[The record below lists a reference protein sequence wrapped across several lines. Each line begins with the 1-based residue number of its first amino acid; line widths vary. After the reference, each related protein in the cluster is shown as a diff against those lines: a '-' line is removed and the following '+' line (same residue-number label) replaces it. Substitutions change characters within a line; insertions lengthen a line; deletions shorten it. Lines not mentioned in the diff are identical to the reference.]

1 MDIAVLKVQKW
12 LNKTYGDVPKFGSVP
27 EDGHTGW
34 ATIYGLRKGLQYEFG
49 ISELDDGFGDLTI
62 AACNENVGVLGIGYS
77 GNIAM
82 LIQGA
87 FWCKGIS
94 PNDFSRKYTEDT
106 VDAVKQLQ
114 ANAGITPDGSM
125 TTNLMR
131 ALFDMSAF
139 ALVSDGD
146 QVVRDMQQWLNANYE
161 HYIGLR
167 PCDGIYQRD
176 TNQALIYALQVLSG
190 VSTPNGNYGSQTIQ
204 KTPTI
209 VEGVTGDIV
218 KLIQYGLYVN
228 NFYKDGAIDGYYSPE
243 VADEVLKFRHFMRLP
258 EYNGIADVRVIKGLL
273 TSNGDTSR
281 DSVAFDC
288 ATQLTDVKM
297 ISRLYNAGFSIVGR
311 YLTGT
316 VGQDDNEKNK
326 YLTSDEVSKL
336 TSNGFSIFPI
346 YEDGGYRE
354 AYFTAKQ
361 GNEDAYIAA
370 NAARDLGFPDGTI
383 IYFAA
388 DFDLQDGDIDGTV
401 MAYMAAVKNAL
412 EPLGYITGMYG
423 TRNMCRHAASKVG
436 IDRFFVANMSYG
448 WSGNLGFPMPDGWCF
463 DQFVEYTTGSGVD
476 IDQDAASY
484 LDPGQKH
491 FEETGITAEDALNE
505 IKGSLDIKL
514 GVPYTTAYGPFKV
527 KWLAAQDIAEGDS
540 NSTFTISNYQLPQTK
555 IRNWVSD
562 QFNPSTYDTEQ
573 SVETVMN
580 GLKKMNLSAKIK
592 KGKVS
597 VSYGISSDGTYN
609 VSMTY
614 YVYSLKKGNLK
625 ETLSITVSLSFENSD
640 IDWPDNLGTELVYA
654 TAGAAVGLLA
664 VAALLS
670 FPADALLAGAA
681 GVVSFFVS
689 LVEKLVTIA

>member
-1 MDIAVLKVQKW
+1 
-12 LNKTYGDVPKFGSVP
+12 
-27 EDGHTGW
+27 
-34 ATIYGLRKGLQYEFG
+34 
-49 ISELDDGFGDLTI
+49 
-62 AACNENVGVLGIGYS
+62 
-77 GNIAM
+77 
-82 LIQGA
+82 
-87 FWCKGIS
+87 
-94 PNDFSRKYTEDT
+94 
-106 VDAVKQLQ
+106 
-114 ANAGITPDGSM
+114 
-125 TTNLMR
+125 
-131 ALFDMSAF
+131 
-139 ALVSDGD
+139 
-146 QVVRDMQQWLNANYE
+146 
-161 HYIGLR
+161 
-167 PCDGIYQRD
+167 
-176 TNQALIYALQVLSG
+176 
-190 VSTPNGNYGSQTIQ
+190 
-204 KTPTI
+204 
-209 VEGVTGDIV
+209 
-218 KLIQYGLYVN
+218 
-228 NFYKDGAIDGYYSPE
+228 
-243 VADEVLKFRHFMRLP
+243 MRLP